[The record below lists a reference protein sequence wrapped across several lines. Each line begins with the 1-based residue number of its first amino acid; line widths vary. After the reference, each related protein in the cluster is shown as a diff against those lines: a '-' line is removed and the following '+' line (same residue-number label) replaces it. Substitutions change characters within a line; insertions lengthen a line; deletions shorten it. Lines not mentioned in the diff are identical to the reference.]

1 MTYHIRWMTRM
12 GMPDVLEIE
21 GLSFDDRAW
30 TEEDFLRCLR
40 QRNCIGMV
48 AERGGYGGK
57 VAGFM
62 IYEIHKSRLHI
73 VNLAVHPQFRLAGV
87 GRAMVDKLV
96 SKLSS
101 HRRNRITLEV
111 HETNLPAQKFFR
123 AVGFQATGVLRG
135 FYEDDGADAYRM
147 VRRVAVPAG
156 SVN

>member
-1 MTYHIRWMTRM
+1 MTYHIRWMARM
-12 GMPDVLEIE
+12 DMPDVLEIE
-21 GLSFDDRAW
+21 GLSFDGRTW

-48 AERGGYGGK
+48 AERGYGGK

-62 IYEIHKSRLHI
+62 IYEIHKSKLHI
-73 VNLAVHPQFRLAGV
+73 VNLAVHPQFRLAGA

-101 HRRNRITLEV
+101 HRRNRITLNV
-111 HETNLPAQKFFR
+111 NETNLPAQKFFR

-135 FYEDDGADAYRM
+135 FYEDEDADAYRM
-147 VRRVAVPAG
+147 VRRVAAPAW